1 MLYLIL
7 IALLPVVHE
16 LGHELTARKFGV
28 SLRWSFEWGKIG
40 SVPIPRFVFDFE
52 TDNATARKWIKLA
65 GFLAEG
71 AFAILAGLFLPGLRA
86 PARTACVRPSL
97 CALDSPVVS
106 MGNHQRRPKE
116 SRLEKRLCSA
126 ANRADVVIFREL
138 QKFTQSHCA
147 HLRTA
152 YTATCGSARRAAGRT
167 GPEGRARR

>member
-28 SLRWSFEWGKIG
+28 PLRWSFEWGKIG

-71 AFAILAGLFLPGLRA
+71 AFAILAGLFLP
-86 PARTACVRPSL
+86 VRGILPL
-97 CALDSPVVS
+97 VWFLHLALYRKCAGFVEQCIAVAF
-106 MGNHQRRPKE
+106 HHKQR
-116 SRLEKRLCSA
+116 
-126 ANRADVVIFREL
+126 
-138 QKFTQSHCA
+138 H
-147 HLRTA
+147 
-152 YTATCGSARRAAGRT
+152 
-167 GPEGRARR
+167 

>member
-28 SLRWSFEWGKIG
+28 PLRWSFEWGKIG

-71 AFAILAGLFLPGLRA
+71 AFAILGKQQGL
-86 PARTACVRPSL
+86 
-97 CALDSPVVS
+97 
-106 MGNHQRRPKE
+106 E
-116 SRLEKRLCSA
+116 
-126 ANRADVVIFREL
+126 
-138 QKFTQSHCA
+138 
-147 HLRTA
+147 
-152 YTATCGSARRAAGRT
+152 ATVRAAAT
-167 GPEGRARR
+167 VEGVESVLW

>member
-1 MLYLIL
+1 MFYLIL

-71 AFAILAGLFLPGLRA
+71 AFAILAGLFLP
-86 PARTACVRPSL
+86 VRCILPL
-97 CALDSPVVS
+97 VWFLHLALY
-106 MGNHQRRPKE
+106 RK
-116 SRLEKRLCSA
+116 
-126 ANRADVVIFREL
+126 
-138 QKFTQSHCA
+138 
-147 HLRTA
+147 
-152 YTATCGSARRAAGRT
+152 YAG
-167 GPEGRARR
+167 EHNDFA